1 MLTGVLR
8 KKVRSSYLLLVEVG
22 QTALSATTSTVLV
35 VVIMLEVE
43 QVHDL
48 ARRGRLFEGVI
59 G

>member
-8 KKVRSSYLLLVEVG
+8 KKVRSSYLLLVEVS
-22 QTALSATTSTVLV
+22 QTALSTATSTVLV

-48 ARRGRLFEGVI
+48 ARRGRLFESVVC
-59 G
+59 

>member
-8 KKVRSSYLLLVEVG
+8 KKVRSSYLLLVEVS
-22 QTALSATTSTVLV
+22 QTALSTATSTVLV

-48 ARRGRLFEGVI
+48 AR
-59 G
+59 